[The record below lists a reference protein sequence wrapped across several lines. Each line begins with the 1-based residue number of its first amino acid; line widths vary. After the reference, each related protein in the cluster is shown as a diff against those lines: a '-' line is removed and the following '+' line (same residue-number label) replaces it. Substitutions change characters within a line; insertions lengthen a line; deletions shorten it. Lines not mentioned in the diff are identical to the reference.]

1 MSSTSGETI
10 SAFRFMRPTAQ
21 PQKPALRFGPE
32 RNDDY
37 SYVVDAAAFIRELDK
52 LFRGAL
58 WNRFRLKG
66 SSDFGLGDH
75 ARQSVGAKQQ
85 NIARK
90 KSNLFHVHFDLRLS
104 AERPK
109 QNALQVALFR
119 FGRCEKST
127 SHLFSDKRVIACEL
141 LKLPGT
147 EQINAAITD
156 MANAELSAI
165 DPRGC

>member
-1 MSSTSGETI
+1 MRTGREPTGTSLTTVSSNMSDSLAMSFASGGTI
-10 SAFRFMRPTAQ
+10 SAFRFLRPTAQ
-21 PQKPALRFGPE
+21 PRKPALRFGPE

-37 SYVVDAAAFIRELDK
+37 GYVVDAAAFIRELDE
-52 LFRGAL
+52 LFCGAL
-58 WNRFRLKG
+58 RNGFRLKC

-85 NIARK
+85 NIARE
-90 KSNLFHVHFDLRLS
+90 KSNLFHVHFDLSLS

-127 SHLFSDKRVIACEL
+127 
-141 LKLPGT
+141 
-147 EQINAAITD
+147 
-156 MANAELSAI
+156 
-165 DPRGC
+165 